1 VVPMRQLSGCKSGP
15 CPKVFET
22 DSGDFEVQGTTVS
35 GNPLTT
41 VPAHESLVRIP
52 RSVMLEAIRLLKGKA

>member
-1 VVPMRQLSGCKSGP
+1 MRQLSGSCKSSA

-22 DSGDFEVQGTTVS
+22 DSGDFEVQGATVA

-41 VPAHESLVRIP
+41 VPAGESLVRIP
-52 RSVMLEAIRLLKGKA
+52 RSVMLDAVRALQGEG

>member
-1 VVPMRQLSGCKSGP
+1 MRQLSGCNSGP

-35 GNPLTT
+35 GNLLTT

-52 RSVMLEAIRLLKGKA
+52 RAVLLEAMRVLQGQA